1 MSFISFL
8 LNNERTVSSDLC
20 HGGGLS
26 AQINFHPHLH
36 FLATEGE
43 VDKAGII
50 HRVHRTDDTRL
61 GEFFTREVLGFLD
74 HKQLLRPESADLLL
88 ASVRCR

>member
-1 MSFISFL
+1 MS
-8 LNNERTVSSDLC
+8 R
-20 HGGGLS
+20 GGLS